1 MCQNQSYILVEFL
14 LCSGLKMTSFCG
26 NEKKKRERETEQASE
41 QERGRASEKEGGGKR
56 GKKWERGGAVRKK
69 GKEKDLLIPPS
80 QEKR

>member
-1 MCQNQSYILVEFL
+1 MFKVHSCLGRRNH
-14 LCSGLKMTSFCG
+14 TSKHPK
-26 NEKKKRERETEQASE
+26 KKKREREKEQASE